1 MAEQTFKSP
10 GFFEREIDLSQSKSS
25 VTGVPAGIAGTAQMG
40 PAFVPVTVGSF
51 IDFENRFGTL
61 DPDKFGPYAVNE
73 FLKHRTALTYVRVLG
88 AGANTVSADFSNT
101 LAAGV
106 VKGAGFALEG
116 TNSTTGPAYGRGR
129 KQGCVQFLTARHY
142 VSGSESVGYPIL
154 SDNDSYSLSAD
165 STANIIRGMLFT
177 PSGTRFEILPYASSS
192 YTANVNTSATILT
205 NNDGAKPSSSG
216 LFKLILSSTAGS
228 NFAADEGYAGVKIYT
243 ASLDP
248 AHSAYI
254 SNILNTDPEQ
264 FQTQQHLLYAHFP
277 IEDEIAQ
284 VDRGSASR
292 TWATVTGS
300 LLLTSG
306 SALGSST
313 SGLGTSVSFNSL
325 FGRFDTRYTTP
336 STTFFISQ
344 PFGTT
349 EYKLFKVESISDG
362 GFANTKFKISIRDI
376 RKAISPGDDPYGTFT
391 LEVREFDDTDTAT
404 SVLERYT
411 ACTLNPT
418 SDDYIAKRIGDY
430 KAFYNFDAE
439 RDSER
444 KVVVSGKYPNLSSR
458 IRVVTSDLLDNGEIP
473 ADALPFGFE
482 GTPVIKTNDN
492 LTDTGNSLY
501 GSLTPG
507 ALNGTNS
514 RMAALLP
521 AGAFRFSE
529 TPTRHIVSLTGSIL
543 PPLPFRFKCTRGAV
557 EKSPTFTGQSG
568 ELERVDS
575 RFYWG
580 VKFTRLFASGT
591 TTPDAIYRSNE
602 CSSPNPLIEN
612 YAKFMGI
619 RKLDA
624 LVTGSDA
631 GKFNNNKFTLARV
644 SLPNGLGGF
653 TNNLDRSIPTVITG
667 SVSEHML
674 DTAYIRNGRVDPTQY
689 TISDGSTTRLTFASL
704 ASLTSSVYFN
714 KFVDYAKFTN
724 MLNGGFDGLNI
735 LDSNMAAMNDKAS
748 SSDTGG
754 YASGATLDIGLVN
767 SANTFGE
774 GDKNCTVQ
782 SYRTAA
788 RILTNEVVSR
798 ANIIAIP
805 GIRDSNLTDY
815 VMSLLKD
822 YGKAFYVIDVPT
834 YDADQNRLFATSVAR
849 PNVDQTSIIFAGRSI
864 DNNYSAAYFPDVTI
878 TDEVNNRPVKV
889 PSSIAVIG
897 ALAFN
902 DSISYPWFAPA
913 GFNRGSLG
921 FVTNIS
927 VRLNQENRDTLYENR
942 INPIASFPSAGY
954 VIFGQKTL
962 QILKS
967 SLDRV
972 NVRRMLLEVRRIVS
986 DIAKKIVFEQN
997 TPTTR
1002 ARFIAEVTPL
1012 LSNVQSQQGID
1023 QFKVIMDSSNNTEE
1037 DIINNILN
1045 GRIVLVPT
1053 RAVEFIAIDFI
1064 ITNAGVDFV

>member
-1 MAEQTFKSP
+1 
-10 GFFEREIDLSQSKSS
+10 
-25 VTGVPAGIAGTAQMG
+25 
-40 PAFVPVTVGSF
+40 
-51 IDFENRFGTL
+51 
-61 DPDKFGPYAVNE
+61 
-73 FLKHRTALTYVRVLG
+73 
-88 AGANTVSADFSNT
+88 
-101 LAAGV
+101 
-106 VKGAGFALEG
+106 
-116 TNSTTGPAYGRGR
+116 
-129 KQGCVQFLTARHY
+129 
-142 VSGSESVGYPIL
+142 
-154 SDNDSYSLSAD
+154 
-165 STANIIRGMLFT
+165 
-177 PSGTRFEILPYASSS
+177 
-192 YTANVNTSATILT
+192 
-205 NNDGAKPSSSG
+205 
-216 LFKLILSSTAGS
+216 
-228 NFAADEGYAGVKIYT
+228 
-243 ASLDP
+243 
-248 AHSAYI
+248 
-254 SNILNTDPEQ
+254 
-264 FQTQQHLLYAHFP
+264 
-277 IEDEIAQ
+277 
-284 VDRGSASR
+284 
-292 TWATVTGS
+292 
-300 LLLTSG
+300 
-306 SALGSST
+306 
-313 SGLGTSVSFNSL
+313 
-325 FGRFDTRYTTP
+325 
-336 STTFFISQ
+336 
-344 PFGTT
+344 
-349 EYKLFKVESISDG
+349 
-362 GFANTKFKISIRDI
+362 
-376 RKAISPGDDPYGTFT
+376 
-391 LEVREFDDTDTAT
+391 
-404 SVLERYT
+404 
-411 ACTLNPT
+411 
-418 SDDYIAKRIGDY
+418 
-430 KAFYNFDAE
+430 
-439 RDSER
+439 
-444 KVVVSGKYPNLSSR
+444 
-458 IRVVTSDLLDNGEIP
+458 
-473 ADALPFGFE
+473 
-482 GTPVIKTNDN
+482 
-492 LTDTGNSLY
+492 
-501 GSLTPG
+501 
-507 ALNGTNS
+507 
-514 RMAALLP
+514 
-521 AGAFRFSE
+521 
-529 TPTRHIVSLTGSIL
+529 
-543 PPLPFRFKCTRGAV
+543 
-557 EKSPTFTGQSG
+557 
-568 ELERVDS
+568 
-575 RFYWG
+575 
-580 VKFTRLFASGT
+580 
-591 TTPDAIYRSNE
+591 
-602 CSSPNPLIEN
+602 
-612 YAKFMGI
+612 
-619 RKLDA
+619 
-624 LVTGSDA
+624 
-631 GKFNNNKFTLARV
+631 
-644 SLPNGLGGF
+644 
-653 TNNLDRSIPTVITG
+653 
-667 SVSEHML
+667 ML